1 MYSLCPSLIA
11 NPGVL
16 PPWAQGILLFWG
28 RKAVVYVEK
37 VNELCQAEMMEEAQA
52 ASDAAELI
60 TTNMQNTTDV
70 ETLQEQADAHKQRA
84 EKLRTSSASFT
95 PFCTTYV
102 NGAQQMDETKMKEYD
117 GFCNLERRAQ
127 ETMTEE
133 EDAKHGNYFHPVLR
147 RRRKA
152 QKYKA
157 DRSRRE
163 YEPGQWDRCTKQI
176 MWSPKLTPGL
186 FTLVCMHGICYGF
199 SFMQHHESPRT
210 PFEIFY
216 NRFVS
221 LAKVSLMCVYDNACH
236 LDRYYRAREPG
247 MFANARVRIDRLH
260 YKGHCACVEAY
271 NLNTYNSY
279 STSLRQFNSQANE
292 QTNSELQRVATQL
305 HYMTGYNALYFLKRW
320 FGQHNLRKRSAM
332 QWQLYK

>member
-1 MYSLCPSLIA
+1 MCAHRVSHCCTYDASYHTDERGSCMHGNCS
-11 NPGVL
+11 
-16 PPWAQGILLFWG
+16 
-28 RKAVVYVEK
+28 
-37 VNELCQAEMMEEAQA
+37 ELCVACTHSIGMERGCV
-52 ASDAAELI
+52 SHSS
-60 TTNMQNTTDV
+60 V
-70 ETLQEQADAHKQRA
+70 ETHSSLQ
-84 EKLRTSSASFT
+84 S
-95 PFCTTYV
+95 C
-102 NGAQQMDETKMKEYD
+102 
-117 GFCNLERRAQ
+117 
-127 ETMTEE
+127 
-133 EDAKHGNYFHPVLR
+133 
-147 RRRKA
+147 
-152 QKYKA
+152 
-157 DRSRRE
+157 RSRRE

-279 STSLRQFNSQANE
+279 FTSLRQFNSQANE

-305 HYMTGYNALYFLKRW
+305 HYMTGYNALYCLKRW

>member
-117 GFCNLERRAQ
+117 AFCNLERRAQ

-133 EDAKHGNYFHPVLR
+133 EGD
-147 RRRKA
+147 
-152 QKYKA
+152 
-157 DRSRRE
+157 
-163 YEPGQWDRCTKQI
+163 
-176 MWSPKLTPGL
+176 
-186 FTLVCMHGICYGF
+186 
-199 SFMQHHESPRT
+199 
-210 PFEIFY
+210 
-216 NRFVS
+216 
-221 LAKVSLMCVYDNACH
+221 
-236 LDRYYRAREPG
+236 
-247 MFANARVRIDRLH
+247 
-260 YKGHCACVEAY
+260 
-271 NLNTYNSY
+271 
-279 STSLRQFNSQANE
+279 
-292 QTNSELQRVATQL
+292 LQC
-305 HYMTGYNALYFLKRW
+305 
-320 FGQHNLRKRSAM
+320 
-332 QWQLYK
+332 